1 MKIGGLGKTWV
12 GEQRKLYSD
21 EQKAMRLLRKDV
33 DGHTQRFM
41 PKKDEK
47 KAAGIFIVYTV
58 KVFKQGLGKENNDR
72 RKDEQDI
79 KYKKRRKEAKP
90 DSKNN
95 TEPAIPHIP
104 SKTILGPAA
113 ETPFQHHPNVSSPP
127 NTRRAVPVL
136 SWISQTLPNR
146 NPFPTLRS
154 NSAIKKIR
162 QISHRLR
169 QDVVLNRQITRYAGT
184 RKIRSNDILGLLDLT
199 GVRIQIVLGV

>member
-1 MKIGGLGKTWV
+1 
-12 GEQRKLYSD
+12 
-21 EQKAMRLLRKDV
+21 MRLLWKDV

-41 PKKDEK
+41 LKKGGK

-58 KVFKQGLGKENNDR
+58 KVFKQGGGKENSDR

-79 KYKKRRKEAKP
+79 KYKKRWKEAKP
-90 DSKNN
+90 DSK
-95 TEPAIPHIP
+95 TTLSQPSPIPP
-104 SKTILGPAA
+104 PKTILGPAA
-113 ETPFQHHPNVSSPP
+113 EPPFQHHPNVSSPP

-136 SWISQTLPNR
+136 SRISQTLPNR

-154 NSAIKKIR
+154 NSAIKIIR

-184 RKIRSNDILGLLDLT
+184 RKIRSNDILGLLDLA